1 MKKNIRI
8 FISYSHKDES
18 YKDELI
24 THLAGLKR
32 AGYIESWDDR
42 KILPGQQWNDE
53 IANSLNNANLI
64 LFLLSADFIA
74 SEYVYK
80 VEIQAAK
87 EKYKRQEAT
96 IVPIIIRGCDFP
108 NSSLSNFQALPK
120 IGQAINTLNNRD
132 DAWMNVINELKRI
145 IIGEDPVESPTEN
158 SGVFPTPGTST
169 VTKNRTHYIKYAI
182 IALVILTIL
191 IIAIVKFNSTETTG
205 IKGNNNDNN
214 SIQIEK

>member
-1 MKKNIRI
+1 MYLSVQPFSTYLFKSFFTLELTISKVFKQYLQPGKMQMKKNIRI

-18 YKDELI
+18 YKDELT

-87 EKYKRQEAT
+87 EKHKRQEAT

-108 NSSLSNFQALPK
+108 NSSLSNYQALPK
-120 IGQAINTLNNRD
+120 NGQAINFRN
-132 DAWMNVINELKRI
+132 K
-145 IIGEDPVESPTEN
+145 
-158 SGVFPTPGTST
+158 
-169 VTKNRTHYIKYAI
+169 
-182 IALVILTIL
+182 
-191 IIAIVKFNSTETTG
+191 
-205 IKGNNNDNN
+205 
-214 SIQIEK
+214 